1 MFKNTLLLRLKI
13 IIFCFITSYSYS
25 QNNQYV
31 EYSLPKKYEIGGITI
46 SGTKYLNT
54 STILSISG
62 LKIGDTINV
71 PGAKISNAINNLWNQ
86 KLFSDI
92 NISVEKKIDNLI
104 FLNINLSE
112 NKRLSKF
119 NFVGKIKKSDITS
132 LKEELKLM
140 RGKVLTENLINNS
153 MDIIKEYYIE
163 KGFYSAKINYKLTVD
178 TTTQN
183 SDNLTFII
191 DAGKKIKIDKIIV
204 NGRKKYQITIN
215 HF

>member
-1 MFKNTLLLRLKI
+1 M
-13 IIFCFITSYSYS
+13 
-25 QNNQYV
+25 
-31 EYSLPKKYEIGGITI
+31 
-46 SGTKYLNT
+46 
-54 STILSISG
+54 
-62 LKIGDTINV
+62 

-92 NISVEKKIDNLI
+92 NISIEKKIDNLI

-153 MDIIKEYYIE
+153 IDIIKEYYIE

-204 NGRKKYQITIN
+204 NGRKKIPNNNKSLLNRKDTIYALSDKKIRRLMKETKRKTFGEFSRYQN
-215 HF
+215 L